1 LCLLVIF
8 GNSMDSNL
16 AAMWLADAQAI
27 CAEAGQT
34 VSINGTNY
42 AAMLSDPTLTPSLE
56 AGGLMD
62 KITTLVKV
70 PATTAALAAKSH
82 MQPGKRLTHDGRIYR
97 VIAFTYKPGSAWLQ
111 MQCQDA
117 DQR

>member
-1 LCLLVIF
+1 
-8 GNSMDSNL
+8 MDSNL

-34 VSINGTNY
+34 VTINSVSY
-42 AAMLSDPTLTPSLE
+42 AAMASDPTLTPSLE
-56 AGGLMD
+56 QGGLMD
-62 KITTLVKV
+62 KITTLIKV

-82 MQPGKRLTHDGRIYR
+82 MQPGKRLTFDARPYR
-97 VIAFTYKPGSAWLQ
+97 VTAFTYKPGSAWLQ

>member
-1 LCLLVIF
+1 LCLLVIP
-8 GNSMDSNL
+8 GNSMDARF
-16 AAMWLADAQAI
+16 AAMMLADAQAM

-34 VSINGTNY
+34 VTINATDY
-42 AAMLSDPTLTPSLE
+42 PAMVSDPTLSPSYE

-62 KITTLVKV
+62 KVSTLIQV
-70 PATTAALAAKSH
+70 PATSAAVAAKSH
-82 MQPGKRLTHDGRIYR
+82 MQPGKRLTFDGRAYR
-97 VIAFTYKPGSAWLQ
+97 VTAFTHKPGDGFLQ

>member
-1 LCLLVIF
+1 
-8 GNSMDSNL
+8 MDSNL
-16 AAMWLADAQAI
+16 SAMWLADAQAI
-27 CAEAGQT
+27 CAEVGQT
-34 VSINGTNY
+34 VSINGTSY

-62 KITTLVKV
+62 KITTLIKV
-70 PATTAALAAKSH
+70 PSTTAALAAISY
-82 MQPGKRLTHDGRIYR
+82 MQPGKRLTFDARAYR
-97 VIAFTYKPGSAWLQ
+97 VTAFTYKPGSAWIQ